1 MLKTVHFPQGI
12 HILGSQA
19 ASAPGTEIESGV
31 TYDALEE
38 YLAEM
43 QAEMSAYT
51 DQAALHDF
59 GRSLPANST
68 V

>member
-1 MLKTVHFPQGI
+1 MLKTVQFPQGI
-12 HILGSQA
+12 HILGPQA
-19 ASAPGTEIESGV
+19 ASAPGTEIGSRV
-31 TYDALEE
+31 RHDALED

-51 DQAALHDF
+51 DPAAPYEF
-59 GRSLPANST
+59 GRSLPVNSA